1 MNECL
6 STKRAHHVLPSLEH
20 QKFRVKLLRA
30 TRCQKMLLV
39 DALIWDSE
47 VQLWKGHCE
56 DEDAKKEMK
65 VKK

>member
-1 MNECL
+1 
-6 STKRAHHVLPSLEH
+6 VLPSLEH